1 MLAAFLGPFCLDF
14 QKINKISD
22 YVPPIYRDTKAGLIL
37 SVQLGSTLCMSYS
50 NGEYA
55 REYVNGK
62 IEQLTQTVCNSF
74 NFFIYLQVILRIKLQ
89 LRSAQVQVA
98 LQEPF

>member
-55 REYVNGK
+55 REYINGK
-62 IEQLTQTVCNSF
+62 IEQLTQTVCNSSISLGAI
-74 NFFIYLQVILRIKLQ
+74 FISRKGKGVDGWY
-89 LRSAQVQVA
+89 S
-98 LQEPF
+98 